1 MDELDFNKLY
11 ENFENFDSNQ
21 LKKCT
26 NCLENNVETKNNI
39 IDKLSKKYSSS
50 KVLDILYMLD
60 QIGGQDD
67 EESESGGES
76 CDDVRKELG
85 EVRDQLSKANSEL
98 PSKRRA
104 LQKVIRKNQ
113 NTEKRINQ
121 KLATTKQL
129 EAKMRTRGLNNA
141 KQLKSLKLKKE
152 RTLERMKKLEKKI
165 AQLKETTLKTKQAKS
180 ENVKTLQDLKQE
192 RSGLRAERKALKAD
206 RVQIK
211 SARLALKRQEAQL
224 KKIDQMNKQKQS
236 DLISQ
241 EKTLKALIANNTKTR
256 GDLTKQKGRLVVRE
270 KKLADKTKIF
280 KQTANELNTKLGES
294 AGQYKSSVTSSSS
307 AIEKGTEDLISQIA
321 SHLQG
326 LEKISK

>member
-11 ENFENFDSNQ
+11 ENFENFDSNEF
-21 LKKCT
+21 KKCT
-26 NCLENNVETKNNI
+26 NCLENNIDTNNNLV
-39 IDKLSKKYSSS
+39 DKLSKKYSSS
-50 KVLDILYMLD
+50 KVLDILHMLN
-60 QIGGQDD
+60 QIGGQE
-67 EESESGGES
+67 EESESSGES
-76 CDDVRKELG
+76 CDDLKKELG

-104 LQKVIRKNQ
+104 LTKVMRKNQ
-113 NTEKRINQ
+113 NTEKRIKQ
-121 KLATTKQL
+121 KLSTVKKL

-165 AQLKETTLKTKQAKS
+165 ALLKQTTLKTRQAKT
-180 ENVKTLQDLKQE
+180 ENVKTLQQLKQE
-192 RSGLRAERKALKAD
+192 RSGIRQERKALKAD

-224 KKIDQMNKQKQS
+224 KKIDQMNRQKQA

-241 EKTLKALIANNTKTR
+241 EKTLKKLIKDNTKTR
-256 GDLTKQKGRLVVRE
+256 GNLTKQKQKLVVKE
-270 KKLADKTKIF
+270 KKLADKSQIF
-280 KQTANELNTKLGES
+280 KQTATEMNTKLGES
-294 AGQYKSSVTSSSS
+294 ASQYRSNVTASSS
-307 AIEKGTEDLISQIA
+307 AIDKGTEDLMSQIA

-326 LEKISK
+326 LEKLSK